1 MISLGIWI
9 FLKQTYKIMIL
20 GKPTEEE
27 LSKVVL
33 RDTEFKNSEKAGKRG
48 KEDVMGTSKQL
59 CSCPIGLLK

>member
-33 RDTEFKNSEKAGKRG
+33 RDTEFKTVRRLANVARRMSWELQNSCVLVRLG
-48 KEDVMGTSKQL
+48 
-59 CSCPIGLLK
+59 C